1 MSAAPSSRWS
11 RATLLVVA
19 IVAFAA
25 AARLTHLA
33 WDQNHFFHP
42 DERATAG
49 AVMRLSLRPLQL
61 NPQFFAY
68 GSLPMYLAR
77 LTTGAV
83 ALIDPRATGYDG
95 TILYG
100 RAMSG
105 VIGTLTVLVLIIL
118 GSRLYD
124 RSVGLL
130 AGLLLAACALHIQ
143 NSRFLTVDVTLTF
156 FVLLALSQMVRA
168 SIDGR
173 ASHFVTSGIALGLA
187 TASKFSAMPLFL
199 PLGIAA
205 LHRYLVE
212 RQLASVAGRLL
223 LGVLAA
229 AAAFALAQPYAILDF
244 HAFIHDI
251 FEQSTMVRNAG
262 VFPYT
267 VQYMGTVKYWYDI
280 EQLVVWG
287 MAPALGLVAV
297 WASVTRVGVAW
308 RTRRAEEWIL
318 LSWVVPFFLI
328 TGWFEVKFPR
338 YLLPIY
344 PIMILWAA
352 ETLVRWYRSGRLLGR
367 LATPVVVAGTLAAA
381 FAFMAI
387 YTRPHTVVTASEW
400 VYRHI
405 PPESKILS
413 QHWDE
418 GFPFSLPGH
427 SASIYKVNEFGYYE
441 PDTPAKVQSLA
452 RELAQSDYIAFQTK
466 RLYGAVTRAPQRFPL
481 TTNYFYE
488 LFAGDL
494 GYTLV
499 HEVASRPSLFG
510 IEVPDELGDE
520 SLTVY
525 DHPKVLIFQNTGH
538 LDAAVIADK
547 ILHGLPSRA
556 LTRDDLL
563 LAHPSGEA
571 PMETAGAAPPI
582 RSSVLALILF
592 VLLVEG
598 LSLAVYPLV
607 RRWLPWPGTL
617 AFSKTFGV
625 LLFSYVSWLSISV
638 GAATFTQGRLLGFAV
653 ALAFLG
659 TLLWRRGAHR
669 PQSGSEIVAT
679 EALFWGAFLFFVV
692 VRAFNPEVFWG
703 EKPMDFSFLNSLMRA
718 TTLPPP
724 EPWFAGSPLQ
734 YNYFGH
740 YTVAAL
746 GKTLHLDPAITFNL
760 GIALVGGLT
769 AAAAFAAGAAITF
782 RWGSGL
788 LAAFFVTLIG
798 NLASLREATSGLHR
812 TYNFD
817 YFWATSRVIKDTIN
831 EFPLWSFLFADLHA
845 HVLVIPISLSFI
857 ALAVLWVRTRVVT
870 PRQPAPAGATSVQL
884 ALLCLFLGAIMV
896 TNTWSTPTYVLFVP
910 FLIGTLWL
918 TEGDYGSA
926 FGFLGGVIV
935 RVLLLTAFIVAGAY
949 LLYLPFWSHF
959 VPPERNFGW
968 ERALVKDLAQP
979 RDFLMIFGLYLF
991 VLVPFLYAVWVRNMR
1006 RDDEPLGVARGLVL
1020 ILAVAV
1026 VLGSLAVSTRVFC
1039 AILFLLG
1046 LQLLLA
1052 PQTDS
1057 RWRIPLA
1064 MATFAFAVTAGCDL
1078 VYVWDRMNTIFKFYL
1093 EAWSLLA
1100 LAAAVAAGALW
1111 SGALPLPGFP
1121 RAARRVWQLGLVG
1134 LIGVGLF
1141 TASTDVWGV
1150 IHTNRVQ
1157 TPRPSLDG
1165 MAYLR
1170 HRAPDELAAYEWL
1183 NSHIKGIPV
1192 MLEATGD
1199 SYQDFTRVAMNTGLP
1214 TVLGWG
1220 YHVFQRG
1227 HNWAE
1232 INKRKADIETA
1243 YTSSDEKTVADILQ
1257 RYHVALVFVG
1267 ALERRVY
1274 AGGNLARFNEWHDL
1288 LTPIYQNP
1296 GVTVFA
1302 VNGRFAGTMP
1312 VTTIE
1317 DIPKLAAEEA
1327 PEQKGEEERSTQFPP
1342 GRVHQPRGVA
1352 VRDDGDIFVAD
1363 FGNNRV
1369 QELHKDLTPGIAW
1382 GTRGEGPGQFK
1393 DPCGIAVGPTG
1404 EVLVADTWNQRVQ
1417 VFDKDGKYQREWA
1430 GAFFGPRGVATDAK
1444 GTVFVADTGNARIVR
1459 FSPQGRLEIQW
1470 GGKGA
1475 APGQFFEPTGL
1486 TVDGDKV
1493 YVCDNGNGRLQIFTR
1508 DGQFVNEFPVS
1519 GWESKVYS
1527 EPNVAV
1533 DPSGT
1538 IWVTVPGAKEIRA
1551 YDSKGKLL
1559 KTITGKSIPGVSFDT
1574 PMGIAYSAAE
1584 KQLIVT
1590 DLENRVLRVP
1600 LMEK

>member
-1 MSAAPSSRWS
+1 MSAVPSSRS
-11 RATLLVVA
+11 SKSSLLVVV
-19 IVAFAA
+19 IVLFAA

-42 DERATAG
+42 DERAVAG
-49 AVMRLSLRPLQL
+49 AVMRISLHPLQL

-68 GSLPMYLAR
+68 GSLPIYLAR
-77 LTTGAV
+77 ITSAAV
-83 ALIDPRATGYDG
+83 GLIDRSATGYDG
-95 TILYG
+95 VIFYG
-100 RAMSG
+100 RAMSAL
-105 VIGTLTVLVLIIL
+105 IGTLTVLVVIIL

-124 RSVGLL
+124 RTVGLL
-130 AGLLLAACALHIQ
+130 AGILLAACALHIQ

-168 SIDGR
+168 SLDGR
-173 ASHFVTSGIALGLA
+173 ASEFVFSGIAIGLA

-199 PLGIAA
+199 PLAIAA
-205 LHRYLVE
+205 LHRWVVE
-212 RQLASVAGRLL
+212 RQFLSVATRLL
-223 LGVLAA
+223 LAVVAA

-244 HAFIHDI
+244 RAFIHDI

-287 MAPALGLVAV
+287 MAPALGIVAV
-297 WASVTRVGVAW
+297 WATLVRVGVAW

-352 ETLVRWYRSGRLLGR
+352 ESLVRWNRSGRLLGR
-367 LATPVVVAGTLAAA
+367 LAAPLVVAGTLAAA
-381 FAFMAI
+381 FAFMSI

-400 VYRHI
+400 MYRHV
-405 PPESKILS
+405 PPGSKILS

-418 GFPFSLPGH
+418 GFPFSLPNH
-427 SASIYKVNEFGYYE
+427 SASIYKVTEFGYYE
-441 PDTPAKVQSLA
+441 ADNPTKIQSLA
-452 RELAQSDYIAFQTK
+452 KELADSDYIALQTK

-510 IEVPDELGDE
+510 IEIPDELGDE

-538 LDAAVIADK
+538 LDATVIADK
-547 ILHGLPSRA
+547 ILHGLPSRS

-563 LAHPSGEA
+563 AAHPGGEA
-571 PMETAGAAPPI
+571 SMESTGAAPPI
-582 RSSVLALILF
+582 QSSVLAVILF

-598 LSLAVYPLV
+598 LSLAVYPLA

-617 AFSKTFGV
+617 AFSKVFGV
-625 LLFSYVSWLSISV
+625 LLFSYVSWLSINL
-638 GAATFTQGRLLGFAV
+638 GAATFTQGRLLAFAV
-653 ALAFLG
+653 AFGVFG
-659 TLLWRRGAHR
+659 TLVWRRSTYR
-669 PQSGSEIVAT
+669 PQPRAEIIAT
-679 EALFWGAFLFFVV
+679 EALFWGTFLFFLA

-703 EKPMDFSFLNSLMRA
+703 EKPMDFSFLNALTRA

-740 YTVAAL
+740 YMVAAL

-760 GIALVGGLT
+760 GIALFGGLT
-769 AAAAFAAGAAITF
+769 AAAAFAAGSAITF
-782 RWGSGL
+782 RWRTGL

-798 NLASLREATSGLHR
+798 NLAGVREATSGIHR

-817 YFWATSRVIKDTIN
+817 YFWATSRVIRDTIN

-845 HVLVIPISLSFI
+845 HVLVIPVSLSFI
-857 ALAVLWVRTRVVT
+857 CLAVLWVRTRVVE
-870 PRQPAPAGATSVQL
+870 PREPLPSGAAPLQL
-884 ALLCLFLGAIMV
+884 VLLCLFLGAIMV
-896 TNTWSTPTYVLFVP
+896 TNTWSTPTYVLFLP
-910 FLIGTLWL
+910 FLIGALWL
-918 TEGDYGSA
+918 TEGNYRSTV
-926 FGFLGGVIV
+926 GFLFGVVV

-949 LLYLPFWSHF
+949 VLYLPFWSHF

-968 ERALVKDLAQP
+968 ERGTLAPP
-979 RDFLMIFGLYLF
+979 RDFLLIFGLYLF
-991 VLVPFLYAVWVRNMR
+991 VLVPFLYALWTRSMR
-1006 RDDEPLGVARGLVL
+1006 RGDEPLGVVRALLLALAIAVLV
-1020 ILAVAV
+1020 A
-1026 VLGSLAVSTRVFC
+1026 SLAVSTRSFSV
-1039 AILFLLG
+1039 ILFLLG
-1046 LQLLLA
+1046 LQLLVA
-1052 PQTDS
+1052 PQTEN

-1093 EAWSLLA
+1093 EAWSMLA
-1100 LAAAVAAGALW
+1100 LAAAVAASGLW
-1111 SGALPLPGFP
+1111 SGDVRLPGLA
-1121 RAARRVWQLGLVG
+1121 RASRRVWQLGLLG
-1134 LIGVGLF
+1134 LIAVGLF

-1157 TPRPSLDG
+1157 TPKPTLDG

-1170 HRAPDELAAYEWL
+1170 YRSPDELAAYDWL
-1183 NSHIKGIPV
+1183 NSHIQGIPV

-1199 SYQDFTRVAMNTGLP
+1199 GYQEFTRVAMNTGLP

-1227 HNWAE
+1227 HSWPE
-1232 INKRKADIETA
+1232 INKRKADIETV
-1243 YTSSDEKTVADILQ
+1243 YTSSDEQTVANILQ
-1257 RYHVALVFVG
+1257 RYHIALIFVG
-1267 ALERRVY
+1267 ALERRTY
-1274 AGGNLARFNEWHDL
+1274 AGGNLARFNEWTNL

-1296 GVTVFA
+1296 GVTIFA

-1317 DIPKLAAEEA
+1317 DIPKLTAEEA
-1327 PEQKGEEERSTQFPP
+1327 PQQKAEEERAAQFPP

-1352 VRDDGDIFVAD
+1352 VRGDGDIFVAD

-1369 QELHKDLTPGIAW
+1369 QEFHKDLSAGLAW

-1404 EVLVADTWNQRVQ
+1404 DVLVADTWNQRVQ
-1417 VFDKDGKYQREWA
+1417 VFDKDGKYQREW
-1430 GAFFGPRGVATDAK
+1430 GGGFFGPRGIATDSK
-1444 GTVFVADTGNARIVR
+1444 GTVFVADTGNARILR
-1459 FSPQGRLEIQW
+1459 YSPAGQREIEW
-1470 GGKGA
+1470 GGKGK
-1475 APGQFFEPTGL
+1475 APGQFFEPSGI
-1486 TVDGDKV
+1486 TVDDGGKV

-1508 DGQFVNEFPVS
+1508 DGQFVSEFPVS

-1527 EPNVAV
+1527 EPNVAI

-1538 IWVTVPGAKEIRA
+1538 IWVTVPGDKEIRA
-1551 YDSKGKLL
+1551 YDAKGKLL
-1559 KTITGKSIPGVSFDT
+1559 KTITGKSIPNVSFET
-1574 PMGIAYSAAE
+1574 PMGIAYSAAD
-1584 KQLIVT
+1584 KQLIVS
-1590 DLENRVLRVP
+1590 DLENRILRVP
-1600 LMEK
+1600 LAGQ

>member
-1 MSAAPSSRWS
+1 MSAAPSSQWS
-11 RATLLVVA
+11 KSSLLVVA
-19 IVAFAA
+19 IVLFAA

-42 DERATAG
+42 DERAVAG
-49 AVMRLSLRPLQL
+49 AVMRISFQPLQL

-68 GSLPMYLAR
+68 GSLPIYLAR
-77 LTTGAV
+77 ITSAAV
-83 ALIDPRATGYDG
+83 GLIDRTATGYDG
-95 TILYG
+95 VIFYG
-100 RAMSG
+100 RAMSA
-105 VIGTLTVLVLIIL
+105 VIGALTVLVLIIL

-124 RSVGLL
+124 RTVGLL
-130 AGLLLAACALHIQ
+130 GGLLLAACTLHIQ

-168 SIDGR
+168 SLDGR
-173 ASHFVTSGIALGLA
+173 ASEFVFSGIAIGLA

-199 PLGIAA
+199 PLAIAA
-205 LHRYLVE
+205 LHRWVVE
-212 RQLASVAGRLL
+212 RQFLSVAGRLL
-223 LGVLAA
+223 LAVVAA
-229 AAAFALAQPYAILDF
+229 AAAFALAQPYALLDF
-244 HAFIHDI
+244 RAFLHDI

-287 MAPALGLVAV
+287 MAPALGVVAV
-297 WASVTRVGVAW
+297 WATLMRVGVAW

-352 ETLVRWYRSGRLLGR
+352 ESLVRWYRSGRLLGR
-367 LATPVVVAGTLAAA
+367 LAAPVVVAGTLAAA
-381 FAFMAI
+381 FAFMSI

-400 VYRHI
+400 MYGHV
-405 PPESKILS
+405 PPGSKILS

-418 GFPFSLPGH
+418 GFPFSLPNH
-427 SASIYKVNEFGYYE
+427 SASIYKVTEFGYYE
-441 PDTPAKVQSLA
+441 ADNPTKIQGLAK
-452 RELAQSDYIAFQTK
+452 ELADSDYIALQTK

-510 IEVPDELGDE
+510 IEIPDELGDE

-547 ILHGLPSRA
+547 ILHGLPSRS

-563 LAHPSGEA
+563 VARPGGEA
-571 PMETAGAAPPI
+571 SLEATGAAPPI
-582 RSSVLALILF
+582 RSSLLALILF

-598 LSLAVYPLV
+598 LSLAVYPLA

-617 AFSKTFGV
+617 AFSKMFGV
-625 LLFSYVSWLSISV
+625 LLFAYVSWLSISL
-638 GAATFTQGRLLGFAV
+638 GAATFTQGRLLAFAV
-653 ALAFLG
+653 AFGVVG
-659 TLLWRRGAHR
+659 TLIWRRGAHR
-669 PQSGSEIVAT
+669 PQPRAEIAAT
-679 EALFWGAFLFFVV
+679 EVLFWGTFLFFLA

-703 EKPMDFSFLNSLMRA
+703 EKPMDFSFLNALTRA

-760 GIALVGGLT
+760 GIALCGGLT
-769 AAAAFAAGAAITF
+769 AAAAFAAGSAITF
-782 RWGSGL
+782 RWQTGL

-798 NLASLREATSGLHR
+798 NLAGVREATSGIHH

-817 YFWATSRVIKDTIN
+817 YFWATSRVIRDTIN

-845 HVLVIPISLSFI
+845 HVMVIPVSLSFI
-857 ALAVLWVRTRVVT
+857 CLAVLWVRTRVVT
-870 PRQPAPAGATSVQL
+870 PRQPVPSGAAPVQL

-896 TNTWSTPTYVLFVP
+896 TNTWSTPTYVLFLP
-910 FLIGTLWL
+910 FVIGALWL
-918 TEGDYGSA
+918 TEGSYRST
-926 FGFLGGVIV
+926 FGFLGGLII
-935 RVLLLTAFIVAGAY
+935 RVLLLTAFIVVGAY

-968 ERALVKDLAQP
+968 ERGSLAPP
-979 RDFLMIFGLYLF
+979 RDFLLIFGVYLF
-991 VLVPFLYAVWVRNMR
+991 VLVPFLYAIWVRNMR
-1006 RDDEPLGVARGLVL
+1006 RSDESLGVGRALLLV
-1020 ILAVAV
+1020 LAVAL
-1026 VLGSLAVSTRVFC
+1026 VLASLAVSTRSFC
-1039 AILFLLG
+1039 VILFLLG
-1046 LQLLLA
+1046 LQLLVA
-1052 PQTDS
+1052 PQTES

-1064 MATFAFAVTAGCDL
+1064 MGTFAFAVTAGCDL
-1078 VYVWDRMNTIFKFYL
+1078 VFVWDRMNTIFKFYL
-1093 EAWSLLA
+1093 EAWSMLA
-1100 LAAAVAAGALW
+1100 LAAAVAASALW
-1111 SGALPLPGFP
+1111 SGELPLPGF
-1121 RAARRVWQLGLVG
+1121 AKASRRVWQVG
-1134 LIGVGLF
+1134 LIGVIGVGLF

-1157 TPRPSLDG
+1157 TPKPTLDG

-1170 HRAPDELAAYEWL
+1170 YRSPDELAAYEWL

-1199 SYQDFTRVAMNTGLP
+1199 GYQEFTRVAMNTGLP
-1214 TVLGWG
+1214 TLLGWG

-1227 HNWAE
+1227 HSWPE

-1243 YTSSDEKTVADILQ
+1243 YTSSDEETVAGILQ

-1267 ALERRVY
+1267 AQERRVY
-1274 AGGNLARFNEWHDL
+1274 AGGNLARFNEWTKL

-1296 GVTVFA
+1296 GVTIFA

-1317 DIPKLAAEEA
+1317 DIPKLTAEEA
-1327 PEQKGEEERSTQFPP
+1327 PQQKAEEERAAQFPP

-1352 VRDDGDIFVAD
+1352 VRTDGDIFVAD

-1369 QELHKDLTPGIAW
+1369 QEFHKDLSPGLAW

-1393 DPCGIAVGPTG
+1393 DPCGIAVGQTG
-1404 EVLVADTWNQRVQ
+1404 DVFVADTWNQRVQ
-1417 VFDKDGKYQREWA
+1417 VFDKDGKYLREW
-1430 GAFFGPRGVATDAK
+1430 GGGFFGPRGIATDAK
-1444 GTVFVADTGNARIVR
+1444 GTVFVADTGNARILR
-1459 FSPQGRLEIQW
+1459 YSPAGQREIEW
-1470 GGKGA
+1470 GGKGKA
-1475 APGQFFEPTGL
+1475 SGQFFEPSGVA
-1486 TVDGDKV
+1486 VDDGGKV

-1508 DGQFVNEFPVS
+1508 DGQFVSEFPVS

-1527 EPNVAV
+1527 EPNVAI

-1538 IWVTVPGAKEIRA
+1538 IWVTVPGDKEIRA

-1559 KTITGKSIPGVSFDT
+1559 KTITGKSIPNVSFET
-1574 PMGIAYSAAE
+1574 PMGIAYSAAD
-1584 KQLIVT
+1584 KQLIVS
-1590 DLENRVLRVP
+1590 DLENRILRVP
-1600 LMEK
+1600 LTGQ